1 MYLIMRMLMIVVCAY
16 FDQFVCATLTC
27 SKEIPSFTPF
37 RPIQLLA
44 LSRPLLC
51 ECWCDG
57 TLLER
62 IGCGVWSVG
71 SHIVMAVSGPEK
83 QTDVVSA
90 R

>member
-1 MYLIMRMLMIVVCAY
+1 MRLFVRMLMIVVCAY

-37 RPIQLLA
+37 RPIQSPA

-51 ECWCDG
+51 ECRCDG

-62 IGCGVWSVG
+62 IGCGVRSAECGVR
-71 SHIVMAVSGPEK
+71 IVVL
-83 QTDVVSA
+83 
-90 R
+90 